1 LNKGARVLL
10 AVLVPFL
17 GLGAA
22 ACDQSSDSGAKASV
36 GSTASTAPASS
47 PTSATVP
54 SGPVTDADVAEV
66 DQIVHRLDSE
76 LDRLDSDM
84 ATNEGE
90 VQ

>member
-1 LNKGARVLL
+1 CNNHSG
-10 AVLVPFL
+10 
-17 GLGAA
+17 G
-22 ACDQSSDSGAKASV
+22 GAKASV

-47 PTSATVP
+47 ATSATTP
-54 SGPVTDADVAEV
+54 SGPVTDADVAGV